1 MGMIQLLLAVTVAL
15 GKPVP
20 APLEYVTQ
28 NYDLRFRSPPHLT
41 ICPLPDDW
49 VGSDHGTTL
58 FLAPPEKCGGAG
70 YPSSD
75 RGFTPDRPRIEVFY
89 AFWDAEDAPP
99 VHCHGVGWT
108 KLLGR
113 WRRICR
119 TEDTGD
125 VRMSVQAIYSAGG
138 DAEVDVAL
146 VTTPNRLAAD
156 LQTFRKLAATIQT
169 CTSTWSDQNGVHKEG
184 RGPMCPPTHSW

>member
-49 VGSDHGTTL
+49 TGSDHGATL
-58 FLAPPEKCGGAG
+58 FLVPPDKCGGAG

-75 RGFTPDRPRIEVFY
+75 RGFTPDRPRVEVFY
-89 AFWDAEDAPP
+89 AFRDAEDAPP
-99 VHCHGVGWT
+99 FRCHAVGWA

-113 WRRICR
+113 WRHTCR
-119 TEDTGD
+119 TEDGDD
-125 VRMSVQAIYSAGG
+125 VRIGVRALYTAGET
-138 DAEVDVAL
+138 AEVDVDL
-146 VTTPNRLAAD
+146 VTSPRRLSTD
-156 LQTFRKLAATIQT
+156 LRTFRRLAATIQT
-169 CTSTWSDQNGVHKEG
+169 CTSTWSDQNGAHKEG
-184 RGPMCPPTHSW
+184 QGPTCPPTHWW